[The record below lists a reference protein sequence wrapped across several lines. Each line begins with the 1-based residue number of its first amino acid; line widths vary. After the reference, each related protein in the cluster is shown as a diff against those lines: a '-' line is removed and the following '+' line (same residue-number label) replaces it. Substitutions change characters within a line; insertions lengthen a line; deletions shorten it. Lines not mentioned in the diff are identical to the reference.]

1 MKLTHEKAT
10 HLSHII
16 VKALEETPGVAFTRD
31 RNQVRLKAL
40 DMLRAELRKDDEIE
54 RRVRSKIMS
63 QKRGSIPEGSQEW
76 DILFRKY
83 YEEELNKIRSFRG

>member
-1 MKLTHEKAT
+1 MKLTHEKQT
-10 HLSHII
+10 HLSHVIL
-16 VKALEETPGVAFTRD
+16 KALEGVPGVRFTRD

-40 DMLRAELRKDDEIE
+40 DLLRLELRKDEEID

-63 QKRGSIPEGSQEW
+63 QKRGTIPEGSQEW

-83 YEEELNKIRSFRG
+83 YEEELNKIRGVRG

>member
-1 MKLTHEKAT
+1 MKLTHEKQT
-10 HLSHII
+10 HLSHVIL
-16 VKALEETPGVAFTRD
+16 KALEGTAGVRFTRD

-40 DMLRAELRKDDEIE
+40 DLLRLELRKDEEID

-63 QKRGSIPEGSQEW
+63 QKRGTIPEGSQEW

-83 YEEELNKIRSFRG
+83 YEEELNKIRGVRG

>member
-16 VKALEETPGVAFTRD
+16 VRALESTEGVAFARD
-31 RNQVRLKAL
+31 RNQVRLRAL
-40 DMLRAELRKDDEIE
+40 DLLRAELRKDDEIE

-63 QKRGSIPEGSQEW
+63 QKRGAIPEGSQEW

-83 YEEELNKIRSFRG
+83 YEEELNKIRTVRG